1 MAKGVWIVAEARDG
15 AYRKVSFEIA
25 SAARKL
31 ADELGDE
38 VCAVLCGSGIEG
50 KAAELGKYGV
60 DKVYVADNPALEP
73 YTTDAH
79 AAAVAKIV
87 KEKGPAILLLGA
99 SVQGKDLAAR
109 LVGKLATG
117 LATDCTGL
125 KIEGGKLIAVRPM
138 YAGKCFGEVAFEA
151 TPAMASLRPNV
162 FAIVENAKA
171 GAVEKFD
178 PALDAGQIKTKV
190 AEIAKDTSG
199 KIELTEANIIVSGGR
214 GMKGP
219 ENYTMLEDLA
229 KVLGAAVGA
238 SRAAV
243 DAGWRPADGPGRP
256 DGQDRVAEPLHRLRY
271 FRRHSAS
278 GRHELLEV
286 HRRHQQGPRGPHLPE
301 GGLRDRRRPLQGR
314 AGSDGSGEEDSCIR
328 LKSGAGLPQGP
339 APLHHL

>member
-1 MAKGVWIVAEARDG
+1 
-15 AYRKVSFEIA
+15 VSFEIA

-109 LVGKLATG
+109 LVGKLAAG

-151 TPAMASLRPNV
+151 APAMASLRPNV

-243 DAGWRPADGPGRP
+243 DAGWRPQTDQV
-256 DGQDRVAEPLHRLRY
+256 GQTGKTVAPNLY
-271 FRRHSAS
+271 IAC
-278 GRHELLEV
+278 G
-286 HRRHQQGPRGPHLPE
+286 
-301 GGLRDRRRPLQGR
+301 
-314 AGSDGSGEEDSCIR
+314 I
-328 LKSGAGLPQGP
+328 SGAIQHLAGMSSSKFIVAINKDPE
-339 APLHHL
+339 APIFQRADYGIVDDLFKVVPEVTAAAKKILA